1 MVFAREV
8 RCELCFAVVVAISAP
23 GDADNGRR
31 LDTFGNCQCVHQ
43 FPPVFQIGDKTACVR
58 EGFADDVCFTAKMF
72 RQCPFAVPE
81 QDLGR
86 RCFAPLLKEA
96 AEQFIVI
103 GIDQRVTAGA
113 NCLFGG
119 KLGTGTDREDRFR
132 QYLTLEYFFVQV
144 ASQFVNMVFPQVADR
159 RQSAADVAVK
169 GGVADGELGFIG
181 VAGEGTA
188 KGSSQACYDA
198 GAAVA

>member
-1 MVFAREV
+1 
-8 RCELCFAVVVAISAP
+8 
-23 GDADNGRR
+23 
-31 LDTFGNCQCVHQ
+31 
-43 FPPVFQIGDKTACVR
+43 
-58 EGFADDVCFTAKMF
+58 MF